1 MKIFLR
7 YADRVCFI
15 ILLLQPSAEWRFI
28 MFAVFKKELRSYFT
42 NPLGYV
48 FCAVYLAVSG
58 FILGITTLYSG
69 TVDVSGFFQIMIF
82 ASGILVP
89 IITMKSF
96 AEEKRTKTEQLL
108 LTAPVS
114 LWGMVL
120 AKFLAAFTLFFG
132 TVVVSALYYL
142 VLGIYGEPNWAKVIG
157 CTVGM
162 ILIGA
167 CFIAIGLFIS
177 ALTENQFVAA
187 MGTIGT
193 LAGLV
198 VVAVINGII
207 DNFVVRF
214 VLDWI
219 SIYSRF
225 TNFTHG
231 IFDFSSAFYYVSIC
245 AVFLFLCVRVYEKR
259 RFA

>member
-1 MKIFLR
+1 MLAIYKREMRAYFTTAQGYLFMAIFL
-7 YADRVCFI
+7 
-15 ILLLQPSAEWRFI
+15 
-28 MFAVFKKELRSYFT
+28 
-42 NPLGYV
+42 
-48 FCAVYLAVSG
+48 CASG
-58 FILGITTLYSG
+58 FLFSLSTLLMQSSDTSTY
-69 TVDVSGFFQIMIF
+69 FQFLMYGYIVLIP
-82 ASGILVP
+82 LL
-89 IITMKSF
+89 TMKSF
-96 AEEKRTKTEQLL
+96 AEEKKAKTEQLL

-114 LWGMVL
+114 LWGMVM

-132 TVVVSALYYL
+132 TVIISMMYYL
-142 VLGIYGEPNWAKVIG
+142 VLGLYGDPNWAKVIG
-157 CTVGM
+157 CTVAM
-162 ILIGA
+162 ILIGS

-207 DNFVVRF
+207 DNYFVRLIF
-214 VLDWI
+214 DWV

-225 TNFTHG
+225 TNFTQG
-231 IFDFSSAFYYVSIC
+231 IFDVASAFYYISIC

>member
-1 MKIFLR
+1 MFAIYKREMRAYFTTPQGYLFMAIFL
-7 YADRVCFI
+7 
-15 ILLLQPSAEWRFI
+15 
-28 MFAVFKKELRSYFT
+28 
-42 NPLGYV
+42 
-48 FCAVYLAVSG
+48 CASG
-58 FILGITTLYSG
+58 FLFSLSTLLMQSSDTATY
-69 TVDVSGFFQIMIF
+69 FQFLMYGYIVLIP
-82 ASGILVP
+82 LL
-89 IITMKSF
+89 TMKSF

-114 LWGMVL
+114 LWGMVF

-187 MGTIGT
+187 MGTIGA

-207 DNFVVRF
+207 DNFIVRF

-225 TNFTHG
+225 TNFTQG